1 MGATREL
8 EQSFEDFIATRGYR
22 IAPVTIDIMDW
33 MFRVAYAN
41 ARTQGDAELMKKVSA
56 EYLKFADAKFEFCE
70 RVAGELFGHPI
81 AHVLLLLANELNA
94 DNFDA
99 LAGVIRNRGYQFVT
113 LERALQDP
121 VYMFSDK
128 YQPTSDWL
136 RQWSLSGGKKFAAP
150 QPPEFIQKIYED
162 DQNGRSP
169 KK

>member
-1 MGATREL
+1 
-8 EQSFEDFIATRGYR
+8 
-22 IAPVTIDIMDW
+22 MDW

-41 ARTQGDAELMKKVSA
+41 ARTQGDAELMKKVSV

-70 RVAGELFGHPI
+70 RVANELFGHPI
-81 AHVLLLLANELNA
+81 VHVLLLHANELNA

-121 VYMFSDK
+121 VYKFSDK
-128 YQPTSDWL
+128 YQPTSNWL
-136 RQWSLSGGKKFAAP
+136 RQWSLSGGKKFEGP

-169 KK
+169 KN